1 MQLNKEKY
9 EDTKIQKFVEN
20 EKIFSKSHIHTI
32 YILFVNICK
41 ENDYKLTPSILCDLF
56 RQLTQITNIK
66 YEEYKIG
73 LFHLQMDNDRDGIIN
88 FQDFLFFITSIIKFT
103 YNELYYKK
111 GINLLSSLSL
121 SSDRK
126 LFIDIIS
133 NIFTNIVN
141 YVGENKSNSITD
153 DNNLNPFTYYD
164 YSIKY
169 LPFYKYYCGY
179 KNNINMNNYYNSQKK
194 FTEFNE
200 MINNYSNLSYIKEL
214 QNLLNSQNTN
224 EYYKGLSIFK
234 KSIKPLNYI
243 NNELLIL
250 IYIKKIFLFLTVI
263 LNANLLNKILMI
275 FNIINNKTNNNTQ
288 DSNMISPEVI
298 YTFLVIIRR
307 ILNLYVFLNETFF
320 NCGSETYK
328 NCFELFVKELSPS
341 FNELSLIISS
351 KILSPL
357 SNYYNYFYDIF
368 ELKNKKSNT
377 NEAKIK
383 YVMYQLILLT
393 SKLKYEYYVYF
404 INNTDYLDWI
414 ITDVKENINL
424 KNKNTINNGINSIE
438 ENSNVDYIAI
448 DNVVYNCINII
459 DITLIYEKH
468 IENDTI
474 NNKILFIK
482 NLYLKILLIVKNIQD
497 IIFNNDINYS
507 LLNENN
513 ILSKKNNNN
522 DEHIPLKSKYICLLG
537 LLNNLN
543 INLNNLNLNN
553 YNNQNIQEFDNSKFI
568 LQIYNEEF
576 RTKYKELTLP
586 FCFYLKSLIINN
598 KQILSVVAGLD
609 IINNFFIYYTNNANN
624 FCTFSS
630 FLDFCEYILNYTET
644 KTLTNNSNIIIEI
657 ISIIHK
663 IMTDNS
669 NNDKLIDDIGI
680 KNALIEL
687 LSKISDLNNANI
699 NEEILK
705 IPFIFNSI
713 INYMTNNFYY
723 IEEMNYLNK
732 TGIVFNILLIENGLN
747 IINNI
752 LNTNSN
758 SYDKILKQFNPD
770 NLQNIT
776 KLFDKISILW
786 ETDDKIN
793 TNLTE
798 EIIKNKYIFD
808 KYKDIPK
815 KNVLI
820 QILLIFDKLLDY
832 KDKYQFQNNN
842 YEQLFNYIN
851 EIDINMRLKMRE
863 LKINSD
869 GIDNF
874 PILIVYTQTE
884 TEVKEQVKSEFSM
897 DIDGLSF
904 YTFKNSIKEG
914 YQSDLEI
921 YYQITN
927 NNNNITRE
935 IKTEKDFE
943 VFIQEILAI
952 YENQP
957 NKDNRIVANLQ
968 IKLKEKKPK
977 VKRNCI
983 NCGNEMEVELD
994 IDEKKLEQLNDFTN
1008 IDNVQN
1014 FNKLLNESNQLCKNC
1029 EKMILEHAK
1038 NQINIENSKNN
1049 INNLSGINISNLGI
1063 SNLPVNN
1070 TYQNILANNTL
1081 RDNLINNN
1089 NTILSTSLFNRT
1101 LNNSVIRLNDNNN
1114 INNLNNN
1121 LFGLNSINNISA
1133 INPMTPR
1140 RDNSIISNNLLNNNI
1155 NNTFS
1160 TNMANYRLLNTKIF
1174 Q

>member
-1 MQLNKEKY
+1 MQPNKEKF
-9 EDTKIQKFVEN
+9 EDTKIQKLIEE
-20 EKIFSKSHIHTI
+20 EKIFSKSHIHII

-41 ENDYKLTPSILCDLF
+41 ENDYKVTPSILCDLF
-56 RQLTQITNIK
+56 RQLSLITNIK

-73 LFHLQMDNDRDGIIN
+73 LFHLQMDNDKDGIIN

-133 NIFTNIVN
+133 NIFSNIVN
-141 YVGENKSNSITD
+141 YIGENKSNSISN

-164 YSIKY
+164 YSLKY

-179 KNNINMNNYYNSQKK
+179 KNDINMNNYYNSQKK
-194 FTEFNE
+194 LSEFNE
-200 MINNYSNLSYIKEL
+200 MINNYSNLSYISEL
-214 QNLLNSQNTN
+214 NSLLNSQNTN

-263 LNANLLNKILMI
+263 LNSNLLNKILMI
-275 FNIINNKTNNNTQ
+275 FNIINNKNNNTQ

-298 YTFLVIIRR
+298 YTFLVILRR
-307 ILNLYVFLNETFF
+307 ILNLYVFLNETFS
-320 NCGSETYK
+320 NCETEKYK
-328 NCFELFVKELSPS
+328 NCFEAFVKELSPS
-341 FNELSLIISS
+341 FNELSLIITN

-357 SNYYNYFYDIF
+357 SNFYNYFYEIF

-377 NEAKIK
+377 QEAKIK

-393 SKLKYEYYVYF
+393 SKLKYEYYIYF
-404 INNTDYLDWI
+404 INNTNYLEWI
-414 ITDVKENINL
+414 ITDIKENINIKS
-424 KNKNTINNGINSIE
+424 KNNINGMNNTE
-438 ENSNVDYIAI
+438 DNSNIDYIAI

-459 DITLIYEKH
+459 DITLRYENN
-468 IENDTI
+468 IENDNI
-474 NNKILFIK
+474 NNKILLVK
-482 NLYLKILLIVKNIQD
+482 NLYLKLLLIVRNIQD
-497 IIFNNDINYS
+497 IIFSNDINYS

-543 INLNNLNLNN
+543 ININNLNMNN
-553 YNNQNIQEFDNSKFI
+553 NNNPKIQEFDNSKFI
-568 LQIYNEEF
+568 LQIYNEDF

-598 KQILSVVAGLD
+598 KPILSVIAGLD
-609 IINNFFIYYTNNANN
+609 IINNFFIYYSNTTNNY
-624 FCTFSS
+624 CTFSS
-630 FLDFCEYILNYTET
+630 FLDFCGYILTYTET
-644 KTLTNNSNIIIEI
+644 KTLTNNSNIISEI
-657 ISIIHK
+657 ISITNK
-663 IMTDNS
+663 IMLDNS
-669 NNDKLIDDIGI
+669 NNNNKLIDDIGI
-680 KNALIEL
+680 KNKLMEL
-687 LSKISDLNNANI
+687 LSKITDLNNPNI
-699 NEEILK
+699 NEEILN
-705 IPFIFNSI
+705 IPLIFNSI
-713 INYMTNNFYY
+713 INYMTTFFYY

-752 LNTNSN
+752 INTNLN
-758 SYDKILKQFNPD
+758 SYDKIVKQFNPD
-770 NLQNIT
+770 NLQKLT
-776 KLFDKISILW
+776 SLFDKISILW

-820 QILLIFDKLLDY
+820 QILLVFDKLLDY
-832 KDKYQFQNNN
+832 KEKYQFQINN
-842 YEQLFNYIN
+842 YEEFFNYIN
-851 EIDINMRLKMRE
+851 EIDINMRLKLRE

-869 GIDNF
+869 GMDNY
-874 PILIVYTQTE
+874 PMLIVYTQSE
-884 TEVKEQVKSEFSM
+884 KEMLEQEKSEFSM
-897 DIDGLSF
+897 EIDGLSF
-904 YTFKNSIKEG
+904 YSFKNAIKEG

-921 YYQITN
+921 FYQISN
-927 NNNNITRE
+927 NNTNITRE
-935 IKTEKDFE
+935 IKTEKDFA
-943 VFIQEILAI
+943 VFIQEILDI
-952 YENQP
+952 YESQP
-957 NKDNRIVANLQ
+957 NKDNRIVVNLQ

-977 VKRNCI
+977 IKINCI

-994 IDEKKLEQLNDFTN
+994 IDRKKLEQLNDFSN
-1008 IDNVQN
+1008 IDNIQN
-1014 FNKLLNESNQLCKNC
+1014 LNKLLNESNQFCKNC
-1029 EKMILEHAK
+1029 EKFILEHAK
-1038 NQINIENSKNN
+1038 NQINIVNSKNK
-1049 INNLSGINISNLGI
+1049 INNLSGIDLSKLNISNRHI
-1063 SNLPVNN
+1063 NN
-1070 TYQNILANNTL
+1070 TYQDILANNSL
-1081 RDNLINNN
+1081 RENLLN
-1089 NTILSTSLFNRT
+1089 NTILTTELLNRT
-1101 LNNSVIRLNDNNN
+1101 INNSGIGLNNNN
-1114 INNLNNN
+1114 INNQNSN
-1121 LFGLNSINNISA
+1121 LFALNGINNISA

-1140 RDNSIISNNLLNNNI
+1140 RDNSIISNNLLNSNF

-1160 TNMANYRLLNTKIF
+1160 SNMKNYRILNAKVF